1 MNCADLSFSQ
11 RLCDDRIEKAK
22 KTLGARV
29 VDKILAYALFLLG
42 AHRSSISSH
51 LNMPPGTVRSLVRS
65 INNRGLVALEDQ
77 RCLVSSFNPPPQP
90 HLLTATTEIDDSELT
105 IDFGTNNLVLRMP
118 SSNVVQGRV
127 VLLTLL
133 NAGLVERSQVADVL
147 RLSTDRVGRLAGRL
161 LQEDVKGLLDKR
173 RGHQHD
179 YLFTPEVKAE
189 LIQQFVLDVVSQ
201 GHTSGEQL
209 AQKME
214 ERLQRPF
221 SARSV
226 LYHLANLG
234 LSSIKKTLPE
244 LLADAKKNSS
254 R

>member
-1 MNCADLSFSQ
+1 MNCEDLSFSQ
-11 RLCDDRIEKAK
+11 RLCDNRIEKAK
-22 KTLGARV
+22 ETLGARV

-42 AHRSSISSH
+42 AHRSSISPQVD
-51 LNMPPGTVRSLVRS
+51 MPAGTVRSLVRS

-77 RCLVSSFNPPPQP
+77 RCLTSSFKPPPQP
-90 HLLTATTEIDDSELT
+90 LPLTPTAEIDASELT
-105 IDFGTNNLVLRMP
+105 IDFGTSNLVLRMP
-118 SSNVVQGRV
+118 SSNVAQGRV

-133 NAGLVERSQVADVL
+133 NAGLVESSQVADVL
-147 RLSTDRVGRLAGRL
+147 RLSNDRVGRLARRL
-161 LQEDVKGLLDKR
+161 QKEDVKGILDNR

-209 AQKME
+209 AQKMA
-214 ERLQRPF
+214 ERLHRPF

-226 LYHLANLG
+226 LHHLANLG